1 MRRVETPISMACREG
16 SAASDFHALAAGL
29 KGLGRC
35 GVTLTWHV
43 ATRGRHDEG
52 IIVATIKAM
61 RDGLVDVDV
70 DVDVGAVVVVD
81 DTPEYMDKLMPV
93 IAYEGD
99 CAPRLELQVVAIP

>member
-1 MRRVETPISMACREG
+1 VGAVDAVDDVDI
-16 SAASDFHALAAGL
+16 FAG
-29 KGLGRC
+29 
-35 GVTLTWHV
+35 VV
-43 ATRGRHDEG
+43 
-52 IIVATIKAM
+52 
-61 RDGLVDVDV
+61 VDVDV